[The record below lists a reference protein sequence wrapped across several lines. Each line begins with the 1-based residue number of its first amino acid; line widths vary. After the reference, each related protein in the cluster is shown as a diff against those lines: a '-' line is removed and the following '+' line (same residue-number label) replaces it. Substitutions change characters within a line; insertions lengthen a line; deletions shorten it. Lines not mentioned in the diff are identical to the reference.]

1 MLSAIRT
8 YWPAIILVLLVVA
21 AWLSMGR
28 RLAEC
33 LDRLVTARAQ
43 SLPAS
48 PIEYDGGGLVIG
60 EQSMTFGQS
69 NNLRADLE
77 LVTDFPNRVVLCAR
91 QSRFILGPRTNPVDS
106 SGRPEI
112 SFVPE
117 RGDELSFV
125 SRASLLPW
133 RAPFEFPVFGG
144 PSPRWDRYVF
154 YTLVWKKSSGA
165 RLEMSWRY
173 EMQYYAERGWTRP
186 VMRWNSHT
194 GLLSVRIQ

>member
-1 MLSAIRT
+1 VLSAMRT
-8 YWPAIILVLLVVA
+8 YWPAIVLVLLLA

-43 SLPAS
+43 PLPVS
-48 PIEYDGGGLVIG
+48 PIEYDGGALVIG
-60 EQSMTFGQS
+60 GQSMTLGQV
-69 NNLRADLE
+69 NNLRAHLE
-77 LVTDFPNRVVLCAR
+77 FINNASNRVVLCTR
-91 QSRFILGPRTNPVDS
+91 RGRFILGPRTNPVDS

-133 RAPFEFPVFGG
+133 RAPFAFPVFGG
-144 PSPRWDRYVF
+144 PSPRWDRYVS
-154 YTLVWKKSSGA
+154 YTLVWKKASGA

-173 EMQYYAERGWTRP
+173 EKQYYAVRGWTDP

-194 GLLSVRIQ
+194 GLLFVRIR